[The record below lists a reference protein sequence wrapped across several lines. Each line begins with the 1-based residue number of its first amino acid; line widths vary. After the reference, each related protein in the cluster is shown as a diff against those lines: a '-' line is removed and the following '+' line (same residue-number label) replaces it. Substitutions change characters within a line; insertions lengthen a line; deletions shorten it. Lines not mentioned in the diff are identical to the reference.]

1 MTPSEFAAKWRGVTT
16 GERASAQSHF
26 LDLCALLGEPGPT
39 QADPTGSWY
48 AFEKGA
54 GKLAGGDGFA
64 DVWKKGFFAWE
75 YKGKRKDL
83 RAAYLQ
89 LQGYRDAL
97 ENPPLLVVSDLERIE
112 IHTNF
117 TGLSPRTY
125 TITLDDLA
133 APDPSEPLRIL
144 RAVFTEPEALR
155 PTFDRAALTE
165 EAARRF
171 AELAG
176 ALHARGHEPQTVA
189 HFLDKLLFCLFAE
202 DTGLLPKGLLSRLS
216 EPPWVR
222 RGLGRLESG
231 GLASC
236 LWALIVGR
244 LEIRHSA
251 AWSDARGRRSEAQ
264 VDLRPR

>member
-1 MTPSEFAAKWRGVTT
+1 M
-16 GERASAQSHF
+16 
-26 LDLCALLGEPGPT
+26 
-39 QADPTGSWY
+39 
-48 AFEKGA
+48 
-54 GKLAGGDGFA
+54 
-64 DVWKKGFFAWE
+64 
-75 YKGKRKDL
+75 
-83 RAAYLQ
+83 
-89 LQGYRDAL
+89 DAL
-97 ENPPLLVVSDLERIE
+97 SGINTV
-112 IHTNF
+112 
-117 TGLSPRTY
+117 
-125 TITLDDLA
+125 TLDDLE

-144 RAVFTEPEALR
+144 RAVFTDPEALR
-155 PTFDRAALTE
+155 PTFDRAELTE
-165 EAARRF
+165 AAARHF

-176 ALHARGHEPQTVA
+176 ALHARGHEPGAVA

-251 AWSDARGRRSEAQ
+251 A
-264 VDLRPR
+264 